1 MNKPV
6 EQHIEKAADAIQ
18 RKLTSY
24 ATELN
29 YDALSPL
36 AIHAAKVRVID
47 TLGAL
52 IAGFFNEPSRI
63 ARNLAAQMPNSAG
76 ATIIGTRM
84 KTTPDLAAF
93 VNGTTARDPELTD
106 TYHWPRSYHSHPSDV
121 ITPALAAAAYVQ
133 AGAREVI

>member
-1 MNKPV
+1 MNKPA
-6 EQHIEKAADAIQ
+6 EGNIQ
-18 RKLTSY
+18 KTLDSIQQRLTSY
-24 ATELN
+24 ACDLN
-29 YDALSPL
+29 FEVLSPE

-106 TYHWPRSYHSHPSDV
+106 
-121 ITPALAAAAYVQ
+121 
-133 AGAREVI
+133 